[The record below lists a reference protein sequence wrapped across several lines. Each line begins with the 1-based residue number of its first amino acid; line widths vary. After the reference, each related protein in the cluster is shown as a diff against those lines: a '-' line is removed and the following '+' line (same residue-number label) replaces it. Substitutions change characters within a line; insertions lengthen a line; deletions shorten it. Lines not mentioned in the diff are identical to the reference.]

1 MKKILFALAIVLSL
15 VFTSCDEPDPTPTHN
30 SNMRVTKISGTSD
43 DEHTETFIVYHLEL
57 DNGHKILAIKTEW
70 RGESQWGGIMH
81 DPDCPRCRVEVRDE
95 EE

>member
-15 VFTSCDEPDPTPTHN
+15 VFTSCDEQTSTPTHN
-30 SNMRVTKISGTSD
+30 SNMRVSKISGTSD
-43 DEHTETFIVYHLEL
+43 DGHTETFKVYHLEL
-57 DNGHKILAIKTEW
+57 ENGHKILAIKVDW
-70 RGESQWGGIMH
+70 KGESQWGGVMH